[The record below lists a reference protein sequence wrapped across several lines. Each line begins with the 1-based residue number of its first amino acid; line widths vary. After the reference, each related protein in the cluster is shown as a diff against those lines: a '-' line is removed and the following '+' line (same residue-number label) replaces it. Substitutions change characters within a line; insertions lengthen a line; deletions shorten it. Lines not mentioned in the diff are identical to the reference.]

1 MQQGD
6 DVAGGQEATGST
18 EGRPGVVSAR
28 PSAVELLDRPG
39 ALLNRSDLA
48 ELGLTRTQVD
58 AVFREICRT
67 GGVVNFPGTR
77 RPAVR
82 VADYLAL
89 LERSTHREPR

>member
-1 MQQGD
+1 M
-6 DVAGGQEATGST
+6 T
-18 EGRPGVVSAR
+18 ER
-28 PSAVELLDRPG
+28 PSPTALLERPE

-48 ELGLTRTQVD
+48 QLDLGLTRVQVD

-67 GGVVNFPGTR
+67 GGIVNFPGTR

-89 LERSTHREPR
+89 LEKSTHREPR